1 MPPNCAN
8 GQAFVQDPKV
18 RENFAFWSFW
28 HSLSLQV
35 AGTREIAAQI
45 RLKFRNV
52 KGEPFVVIRS
62 MQLTQKSTGKLEF
75 KSKEG
80 TIQMVRNKQVRKQ
93 ESPQQKIVYKL
104 CSDSLNLIAVRI
116 LTH

>member
-1 MPPNCAN
+1 MKYATSGDMPPNCAN

-18 RENFAFWSFW
+18 
-28 HSLSLQV
+28 
-35 AGTREIAAQI
+35 AGTREISAQI

-62 MQLTQKSTGKLEF
+62 MQLTQKANHKLEF

-80 TIQMVRNKQVRKQ
+80 TIQLVRNKQVC
-93 ESPQQKIVYKL
+93 IYTYWL
-104 CSDSLNLIAVRI
+104 
-116 LTH
+116 